1 MREFERIERIMELFK
16 KIWQR
21 YPDLRF
27 NQLVDSLQWEYINTI
42 DGSRVSTY
50 SKVEEVAKGN
60 RKIIQM
66 EEFKQPDLFYLED
79 EQFEEFL
86 RHKVEGRQ

>member
-1 MREFERIERIMELFK
+1 MREFERIERIMELLK
-16 KIWQR
+16 TYWQR
-21 YPDLRF
+21 YPELRF
-27 NQLVDSLQWEYINTI
+27 NQLIDGLQWEYVNKI
-42 DGSRVSTY
+42 DNSRVSTY
-50 SKVEEVAKGN
+50 SKVEELVNGN

-79 EQFEEFL
+79 EQFENFL